1 MKLLKTVFI
10 SVFAI
15 ACMISCKQEETLDTF
30 KGAEFVF
37 VGVSETLDGESVD
50 WSASTKV
57 SVLDGVSNIL
67 YQPLSS
73 GTQPRFASKKGVD
86 DNAMEVYAVW
96 PYSEEHELVYG
107 GLKAY
112 LKAEHDP
119 SEEIEGL
126 RVAHASEIG
135 QEEDL
140 HFMNVVS
147 YLRVTLTEDMGVVG
161 MTLSGLSGEVLAGL
175 AEVVLAQDGTPSV
188 KAVTKSSNTVSL
200 HSNEKLLSGTYLIPL
215 FPVVM
220 ENGCVLEFINSNGYQ
235 AKAEKKEKLTF
246 LRNGIIE
253 FGDMPETLQWQKAP
267 KAQVHGITSNEI
279 VVSWSSTSWVDVQSD
294 FSGKYTLGLYSDAD
308 CSNSVELAQWDM
320 EGQSMPDNL
329 TRLAYVFSGLQS
341 STDYWIKV
349 VDKQTNAS
357 TDVISVATL
366 KAEKASEIA
375 GEGDYAMFDNFANMV
390 NGGDVVS
397 SVYGKDLEGVCA
409 PDYAINVTSIPGWSF
424 DGSATSHPGYVGLS
438 GQWSLTSECLASL
451 KETAT
456 VVLSFSASG
465 SGEIKAYVVDAKKRE
480 AGSVVLDASEWKKYS
495 IELLNVAPTSK
506 VCIECSDGALYID
519 NISALVQKYEVVS
532 NAPSVEVG
540 KVFWSDGYILW
551 RSRLGE
557 PDGYNVYV
565 DDVKVNEEVLPS
577 NSLEYHLTGLSV
589 GTEHSVVVAAVMGAR
604 EDRAE
609 PVTVVTGAI
618 TQNIV
623 NVSPRSL
630 SVAIENRAGGPANTV
645 SPALF
650 VELYEAATDNLLFSS
665 IVVDGQATISGQ
677 SFVTSLALTSAKDK
691 RPTNVTFGRLK
702 PATEYK
708 FRVKSYA
715 EYTFTDFK
723 SSSTGSKTQLT
734 SPEGESEWSEFVTF
748 TTEAEH
754 VAESGEVLF
763 QGFDGCCI
771 NQDFIN
777 QAPGSVPAY
786 KAVGKKVTDLSYEG
800 IYSWDATHWA
810 FYPLRMA
817 NPSSQFAS
825 GQYDWITGVGG
836 NQTYPCTT
844 GNNSTA
850 TAPEF
855 IKGAA
860 AYKANAKASPDLQD
874 WYISNSAWPYQGY
887 IGLGT
892 DYSNEDK
899 GVDDKLAFV
908 ITEVLDNNLTESE
921 AMCTLTFKGL
931 AMYGKAISINVA
943 KLSPDGT
950 WTEPVRIPLKNSAGT
965 TEAVTVWPVGDNH
978 KWHEHSC
985 EISLKK
991 GDRVGIATNKGG
1003 HALIDDI
1010 QIKVK

>member
-15 ACMISCKQEETLDTF
+15 ACMISCEQEETLDTF

-246 LRNGIIE
+246 LRNEIVE
-253 FGDMPETLQWQKAP
+253 FGNMPETLQWQKTP

-308 CSNSVELAQWDM
+308 CANSVELVEWDM

-375 GEGDYAMFDNFANMV
+375 EEGDYAIFDNFANMV

-495 IELLNVAPTSK
+495 IELLNVSPTSK
-506 VCIECSDGALYID
+506 ICIECLDGDLYID
-519 NISALVQKYEVVS
+519 DLSALVQKYEVVS

-540 KVFWSDGYILW
+540 KVFWSDGYISW
-551 RSRLGE
+551 RSRLGD

-565 DDVKVNEEVLPS
+565 DDVKVNAEVLPS

-589 GTEHSVVVAAVMGAR
+589 GTEHSVVVAAVMGDR
-604 EDRAE
+604 EDKAE
-609 PVTVVTGAI
+609 SVAVLTGDI
-618 TQNIV
+618 TQITTNL
-623 NVSPRSL
+623 SPRSL

-645 SPALF
+645 SPALY
-650 VELYEAATDNLLFSS
+650 VELYQDGKEEPLFSS
-665 IVVDGQATISGQ
+665 IVVDGLATIQGQ
-677 SFVTSLALTSAKDK
+677 SFVTSLALSSAKDQ
-691 RPTNVTFGRLK
+691 RPTNITFGRLQ
-702 PATEYK
+702 PSTTYK
-708 FRVKSYA
+708 FRVRSYA
-715 EYTFTDFK
+715 SYKFK
-723 SSSTGSKTQLT
+723 NRVSSTTGTDAEVT
-734 SPEGESEWSEFVTF
+734 SPNGDSEWSELVSF
-748 TTEAEH
+748 TTPAEH
-754 VAESGEVLF
+754 VLSSDEVLF
-763 QGFDGCCI
+763 QGFDGCTI

-777 QAPGSVPAY
+777 
-786 KAVGKKVTDLSYEG
+786 KAVGTVPSYKAAGVAVGTLSYTSL
-800 IYSWDATHWA
+800 YSWGAENWA

-817 NPSSQFAS
+817 HPSSQFA
-825 GQYDWITGVGG
+825 QYAWITGIGG
-836 NQTYPCTT
+836 SQTYPCTT
-844 GNNSTA
+844 GSNSTA

-855 IKGAA
+855 LKGAT
-860 AYKANAKASPDLQD
+860 AYKCNDKASPDLED

-892 DYSNEDK
+892 DYTAADAAT
-899 GVDDKLAFV
+899 DDKLAFA
-908 ITEVLDNNLTESE
+908 ITEVLENNLTEAE
-921 AMCTLTFKGL
+921 TMCALSFKGL

-943 KLSPDGT
+943 KLSADGT
-950 WTEPVRIPLKNSAGT
+950 WSEPISIPLMNSAGT
-965 TEAVTVWPVGDNH
+965 TEAATVWPVGDNH

>member
-15 ACMISCKQEETLDTF
+15 ACMISCKQEEALDTF

-220 ENGCVLEFINSNGYQ
+220 ENGCVLEFINSNGYL

-253 FGDMPETLQWQKAP
+253 FGDMPETLQWQTAP

-308 CSNSVELAQWDM
+308 CSNSVELVEWDM

-357 TDVISVATL
+357 TDVISVATV

-375 GEGDYAMFDNFANMV
+375 EEGDYAVFDNFANMV

-409 PDYAINVTSIPGWSF
+409 PDYAINVSSIPGWSF

-495 IELLNVAPTSK
+495 IELLNVSPTSK
-506 VCIECSDGALYID
+506 ICIECLDGDLYID
-519 NISALVQKYEVVS
+519 DLSALVQKYEVVS

-540 KVFWSDGYILW
+540 KVFWSDGYISW
-551 RSRLGE
+551 RSRLGD

-565 DDVKVNEEVLPS
+565 DDVKVNAEVLPS

-589 GTEHSVVVAAVMGAR
+589 GTEHSVVVAAVMGDR
-604 EDRAE
+604 EDKAE
-609 PVTVVTGAI
+609 SVAVLTGDI
-618 TQNIV
+618 TQITTNL
-623 NVSPRSL
+623 SPSSL

-650 VELYEAATDNLLFSS
+650 VELYQGSETEPLFSS
-665 IVVDGQATISGQ
+665 IVVDGLATIHGQ
-677 SFVTSLALTSAKDK
+677 SFVTSLALSSAKDQ
-691 RPTNVTFGRLK
+691 RPTNITFGRLQ
-702 PATEYK
+702 PSTTYK
-708 FRVKSYA
+708 FRVRSYA
-715 EYTFTDFK
+715 SYTFKDRV
-723 SSSTGSKTQLT
+723 SSTAGTDAEVT
-734 SPEGESEWSEFVTF
+734 SPNGDSEWSELVSF
-748 TTEAEH
+748 TTPAEH
-754 VAESGEVLF
+754 VLSSDEVLF
-763 QGFDGCCI
+763 QGFDGCTI

-777 QAPGSVPAY
+777 
-786 KAVGKKVTDLSYEG
+786 KAVGTVPSYKAAGVAVGTLSYKSL
-800 IYSWDATHWA
+800 YSWGAENWA

-817 NPSSQFAS
+817 HPSSQFA
-825 GQYDWITGVGG
+825 QYAWITGIGG
-836 NQTYPCTT
+836 SQTYPCTT
-844 GNNSTA
+844 GSNSTA

-855 IKGAA
+855 LKGAT
-860 AYKANAKASPDLQD
+860 AYKCNDKASPDLED

-892 DYSNEDK
+892 DYTAAD
-899 GVDDKLAFV
+899 GATDDKLAFV
-908 ITEVLDNNLTESE
+908 ITEVLENNLTEAE
-921 AMCTLTFKGL
+921 TMCTLSFKGL

-943 KLSPDGT
+943 KLSADGT
-950 WTEPVRIPLKNSAGT
+950 WSEPISIPLMNSAGT
-965 TEAVTVWPVGDNH
+965 TEAATVWPVGDNH

>member
-15 ACMISCKQEETLDTF
+15 ACMISCEQEETLDTF

-246 LRNGIIE
+246 LRNEIVE
-253 FGDMPETLQWQKAP
+253 FGNMPETLQWQKTP

-308 CSNSVELAQWDM
+308 CANSVELVEWDM

-375 GEGDYAMFDNFANMV
+375 EEGDYAIFDNFANMV

-409 PDYAINVTSIPGWSF
+409 PDYAINVTSIPEWSF

-495 IELLNVAPTSK
+495 IELLNVSPTSK
-506 VCIECSDGALYID
+506 ICIECLDGDLYID
-519 NISALVQKYEVVS
+519 DLSALVQKYEVVS

-540 KVFWSDGYILW
+540 KVFWSDGYISW
-551 RSRLGE
+551 RSRLGD

-565 DDVKVNEEVLPS
+565 DDVKVNAEVLPS

-589 GTEHSVVVAAVMGAR
+589 GTEHSVVVAAVMGDR
-604 EDRAE
+604 EDKAE
-609 PVTVVTGAI
+609 SVAVLTGDI
-618 TQNIV
+618 TQITTNL
-623 NVSPRSL
+623 SPRSL

-645 SPALF
+645 SPALY
-650 VELYEAATDNLLFSS
+650 VELYQDGKEEPLFSS
-665 IVVDGQATISGQ
+665 IVVDGLATIQGQ
-677 SFVTSLALTSAKDK
+677 SFVTSLALSSAKDQ
-691 RPTNVTFGRLK
+691 RPTNITFGRLQ
-702 PATEYK
+702 PSTTYK
-708 FRVKSYA
+708 FRVRSYA
-715 EYTFTDFK
+715 SYKFK
-723 SSSTGSKTQLT
+723 NRVSSTTGTDAEVT
-734 SPEGESEWSEFVTF
+734 SPNGDSEWSELVSF
-748 TTEAEH
+748 TTPAEH
-754 VAESGEVLF
+754 VLSSDEVLF
-763 QGFDGCCI
+763 QGFDGCTI

-777 QAPGSVPAY
+777 
-786 KAVGKKVTDLSYEG
+786 KAVGTVPSYKAAGVAVGTLSYTSL
-800 IYSWDATHWA
+800 YSWGAENWA

-817 NPSSQFAS
+817 HPSSQFA
-825 GQYDWITGVGG
+825 QYAWITGIGG
-836 NQTYPCTT
+836 SQTYPCTT
-844 GNNSTA
+844 GSNSTA

-855 IKGAA
+855 LKGAT
-860 AYKANAKASPDLQD
+860 AYKCNDKASPDLED

-892 DYSNEDK
+892 DYTAADAAT
-899 GVDDKLAFV
+899 DDKLAFA
-908 ITEVLDNNLTESE
+908 ITEVLENNLTEAE
-921 AMCTLTFKGL
+921 TMCALSFKGL

-943 KLSPDGT
+943 KLSADGT
-950 WTEPVRIPLKNSAGT
+950 WSEPISIPLMNSAGT
-965 TEAVTVWPVGDNH
+965 TEAATVWPVGDNH

>member
-15 ACMISCKQEETLDTF
+15 ACMISCEQEETLDTF

-86 DNAMEVYAVW
+86 DNAVEVYAVW

-246 LRNGIIE
+246 LRNEIVE
-253 FGDMPETLQWQKAP
+253 FGNMPETLQWQKAP

-308 CSNSVELAQWDM
+308 CANSVELVEWDM

-357 TDVISVATL
+357 TGVISVATL
-366 KAEKASEIA
+366 KAENTPDVAE
-375 GEGDYAMFDNFANMV
+375 EGDFAIFDNFAHMV

-397 SVYGKDLEGVCA
+397 SVYGKNSDGVCA
-409 PDYAINVTSIPGWSF
+409 PDQTADLASIPGWTF
-424 DGSATSHPGYVGLS
+424 EGSATSHPGYIGLS
-438 GQWSLTSECLASL
+438 GQWSLTSENIASL

-456 VVLSFSASG
+456 VVLSFMASG
-465 SGEIKAYVVDAKKRE
+465 SGEVKAYVIDAKKRE
-480 AGSVVLDASEWKKYS
+480 GGSVVLQGDGWKKYS
-495 IELLNVAPTSK
+495 IELLNVSSTSK
-506 VCIECSDGALYID
+506 ICIECKDGTLYID
-519 NISALVQKYEVVS
+519 NISVWVQKYEVVS

-540 KVFWSDGYILW
+540 KVFWSDGYISW
-551 RSRLGE
+551 RSRLGD
-557 PDGYNVYV
+557 PDGYNIYV
-565 DDVKVNEEVLPS
+565 DEVKVNDDVIAS
-577 NSLEYHLTGLSV
+577 DIHEYHLTGLKV
-589 GTEHSVVVAAVMGAR
+589 GTEHNVTVAAVMGER
-604 EDRAE
+604 EDMSE
-609 PVTVVTGAI
+609 PVIVSTGSI
-618 TQNIV
+618 TQNV
-623 NVSPRSL
+623 ANVSPRSL

-645 SPALF
+645 SPALY
-650 VELYEAATDNLLFSS
+650 VELYKDGTEEPLFST
-665 IVVDGQATISGQ
+665 IVVDGLATIQGQ
-677 SFVTSLALTSAKDK
+677 PFVTSLALSSAKDQ
-691 RPTNVTFGRLK
+691 RPTNVTFGRLA
-702 PATEYK
+702 PSTIYK
-708 FRVKSYA
+708 FRVRSYA
-715 EYTFTDFK
+715 SYTFK
-723 SSSTGSKTQLT
+723 NRVSSTAGTDAEVT
-734 SPEGESEWSEFVTF
+734 SPNGDSEWSEFVSF
-748 TTEAEH
+748 TTTAEH
-754 VAESGEVLF
+754 EPSSGEVLF
-763 QGFDGCCI
+763 QGFDGCTI

-777 QAPGSVPAY
+777 
-786 KAVGKKVTDLSYEG
+786 KAVGTVPSYKAAGVAVGKLSYSSL
-800 IYSWDATHWA
+800 YSWGAENWS

-817 NPSSQFAS
+817 HPSSQFA
-825 GQYDWITGVGG
+825 QYAWIAGIGG
-836 NQTYPCTT
+836 SQTYPCTT
-844 GNNSTA
+844 GSNSTA

-855 IKGAA
+855 LKGAT
-860 AYKANAKASPDLQD
+860 AYKCNDAASPDLED

-892 DYSNEDK
+892 DYTAADAAT
-899 GVDDKLAFV
+899 DDKLAFV
-908 ITEVLDNNLTESE
+908 ITEVLENNLTDAET
-921 AMCTLTFKGL
+921 MCTISFKGL

-943 KLSPDGT
+943 KLSADGT
-950 WTEPVRIPLKNSAGT
+950 WSEPTSIPLMNSAGT
-965 TEAVTVWPVGDNH
+965 TEAATVWPVGDNH